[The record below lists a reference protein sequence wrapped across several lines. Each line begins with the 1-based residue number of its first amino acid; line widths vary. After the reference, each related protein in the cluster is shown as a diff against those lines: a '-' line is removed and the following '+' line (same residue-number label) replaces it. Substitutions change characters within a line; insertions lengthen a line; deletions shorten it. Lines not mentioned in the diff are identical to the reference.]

1 MSLREG
7 WGDLDFWQICIPS
20 GAGRVVQPPG
30 SVHRVT
36 EFSQGLATEWHGYP
50 RGELKIRRPIVRAEV
65 DRLRDPELPDRLA
78 DTETAAQDATDDAW
92 QEAVGDLVAELV
104 DLQERMDA
112 LVGRY
117 RRLGG
122 LLNHHLQADVA
133 EAVDAHQGTARLLN
147 ANVAAESAR
156 CSPATASRP
165 TPSTSR
171 LSEVDDGLDVRYRP
185 RAQPA
190 LRAAPTRAKRTF
202 LRRGSP
208 RCGGRGL
215 RRGTARAARAG
226 ARRPG
231 DRWLFAD
238 ERRWLDQLDT
248 YWRWRTE
255 PTNGDKADQ

>member
-7 WGDLDFWQICIPS
+7 WGDLDFWQMCIPS

-36 EFSQGLATEWHGYP
+36 EFSQGLATEWHVYP

-147 ANVAAESAR
+147 ANVAAEIGEVLARYRQQADALNVPAVRGGRRAR
-156 CSPATASRP
+156 CPLP
-165 TPSTSR
+165 TPCST
-171 LSEVDDGLDVRYRP
+171 
-185 RAQPA
+185 
-190 LRAAPTRAKRTF
+190 
-202 LRRGSP
+202 GSP
-208 RCGGRGL
+208 SGSD
-215 RRGTARAARAG
+215 AS
-226 ARRPG
+226 
-231 DRWLFAD
+231 
-238 ERRWLDQLDT
+238 
-248 YWRWRTE
+248 
-255 PTNGDKADQ
+255 